1 MSETTP
7 KKRFADIMDDAV
19 DVANAPV
26 SPVTNRVE
34 VEQTAQQP
42 IQPKPTG
49 RPVKENKLTRENSK
63 PTTVFVDRETEY
75 KLGDIK
81 NYDKLD
87 IKDVMLAA
95 TIEFLDRHF
104 HGRQL
109 TTSGKEI
116 VERRIAEV
124 VERTKL
130 H

>member
-7 KKRFADIMDDAV
+7 KKRFSSIMDDAV
-19 DVANAPV
+19 NVANAP
-26 SPVTNRVE
+26 TNSVVVE
-34 VEQTAQQP
+34 VKQPEQAI
-42 IQPKPTG
+42 IQPKLTG

-104 HGRQL
+104 SGRQL
-109 TTSGKEI
+109 TTEGKQI

-124 VERTKL
+124 VERVKNN
-130 H
+130 

>member
-7 KKRFADIMDDAV
+7 KKRFSSIMDDAV
-19 DVANAPV
+19 NVANTPAMN
-26 SPVTNRVE
+26 TNRVG
-34 VEQTAQQP
+34 VEQTEPQP

-49 RPVKENKLTRENSK
+49 RPVKENKLTRENAK
-63 PTTVFVDRETEY
+63 ATTVFVDRETEY

-104 HGRQL
+104 SGRQL
-109 TTSGKEI
+109 SAAGKEI
-116 VERRIAEV
+116 VEKRIAEV
-124 VERTKL
+124 VERTL
-130 H
+130 AH

>member
-7 KKRFADIMDDAV
+7 KKRFSSIMDDAV
-19 DVANAPV
+19 IVANAP
-26 SPVTNRVE
+26 TNSIE
-34 VEQTAQQP
+34 VEEKLPAQEI
-42 IQPKPTG
+42 IQPKLTG

>member
-1 MSETTP
+1 MSETAP
-7 KKRFADIMDDAV
+7 KKRFSSIMDDAV
-19 DVANAPV
+19 NVANAP
-26 SPVTNRVE
+26 TNSVVVE
-34 VEQTAQQP
+34 VKQPEQAI
-42 IQPKPTG
+42 IQPKLTG

-95 TIEFLDRHF
+95 TIEFLERHF

>member
-7 KKRFADIMDDAV
+7 KKRFSSIMDDAV
-19 DVANAPV
+19 NVANAP
-26 SPVTNRVE
+26 TNSVVVE
-34 VEQTAQQP
+34 AKQPEQAI

-104 HGRQL
+104 SGRQL
-109 TTSGKEI
+109 TTEGKQI

>member
-1 MSETTP
+1 M
-7 KKRFADIMDDAV
+7 
-19 DVANAPV
+19 
-26 SPVTNRVE
+26 
-34 VEQTAQQP
+34 
-42 IQPKPTG
+42 
-49 RPVKENKLTRENSK
+49 
-63 PTTVFVDRETEY
+63 DRETEY

-95 TIEFLDRHF
+95 TIEFLDPHF

>member
-1 MSETTP
+1 MSETAP
-7 KKRFADIMDDAV
+7 KKRFSSIMDDAV
-19 DVANAPV
+19 NVANAP
-26 SPVTNRVE
+26 TNSVVVE
-34 VEQTAQQP
+34 VKQPEQAI
-42 IQPKPTG
+42 IQPKLTG

-104 HGRQL
+104 SGRQL
-109 TTSGKEI
+109 TTEGKQI

>member
-1 MSETTP
+1 
-7 KKRFADIMDDAV
+7 MDDAV
-19 DVANAPV
+19 NVANAP
-26 SPVTNRVE
+26 TNSVVVE
-34 VEQTAQQP
+34 VKQPEQAI
-42 IQPKPTG
+42 IQPKLTG

-104 HGRQL
+104 SGRQL
-109 TTSGKEI
+109 TTEGKQI

-124 VERTKL
+124 VERVKNN
-130 H
+130 

>member
-7 KKRFADIMDDAV
+7 KKRFSSIMDDAV
-19 DVANAPV
+19 NVANTP
-26 SPVTNRVE
+26 TNSVAVE
-34 VEQTAQQP
+34 VKQSDPEFT
-42 IQPKPTG
+42 QPKPTG
-49 RPVKENKLTRENSK
+49 RPIKENKLTRENSK

-95 TIEFLDRHF
+95 TIEFLDRYF

-130 H
+130 Y

>member
-34 VEQTAQQP
+34 VEQTAPQP

-104 HGRQL
+104 SGRQL
-109 TTSGKEI
+109 SSAGKEI
-116 VERRIAEV
+116 VEKRIAEV
-124 VERTKL
+124 VERTL
-130 H
+130 AH

>member
-7 KKRFADIMDDAV
+7 KKRFSSIMDDAV
-19 DVANAPV
+19 NVANAP
-26 SPVTNRVE
+26 TNSVVVE
-34 VEQTAQQP
+34 VKQPEQAF
-42 IQPKPTG
+42 IQPKTTG

-63 PTTVFVDRETEY
+63 PTTVFVDRQTEF

-104 HGRQL
+104 SGRQL
-109 TTSGKEI
+109 TTEGKQI

-124 VERTKL
+124 VERVKNN
-130 H
+130 

>member
-7 KKRFADIMDDAV
+7 KKRFSSIMDDAIN
-19 DVANAPV
+19 VANAP
-26 SPVTNRVE
+26 TNSVVVE
-34 VEQTAQQP
+34 VKPPEQAI

-104 HGRQL
+104 YGRQL

-124 VERTKL
+124 VERTL
-130 H
+130 AQ

>member
-1 MSETTP
+1 MANKSTLDFGG
-7 KKRFADIMDDAV
+7 RFSKMQKM
-19 DVANAPV
+19 NSRPEE
-26 SPVTNRVE
+26 SRVE
-34 VEQTAQQP
+34 VEQTAPQP

-104 HGRQL
+104 SGRQL
-109 TTSGKEI
+109 SAAGKEI
-116 VERRIAEV
+116 VEKRIAEV
-124 VERTKL
+124 VERTL
-130 H
+130 AH